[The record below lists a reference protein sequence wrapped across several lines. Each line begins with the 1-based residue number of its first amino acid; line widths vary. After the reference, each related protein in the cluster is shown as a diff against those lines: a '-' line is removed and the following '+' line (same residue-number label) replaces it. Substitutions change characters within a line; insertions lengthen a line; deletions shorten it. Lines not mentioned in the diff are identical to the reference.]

1 MLGGHIGYG
10 PHTCLAWRMLRSKID
25 NNTIFL
31 YLPNLS
37 LRIEHLVSKSLY
49 ALVVA
54 LLVLEEGFETDL
66 GTSGVFV
73 TSLQASLVE
82 LEKRNCRLLQIQET
96 GPLDSLLYNV

>member
-1 MLGGHIGYG
+1 MLATDVGVDILDTEHG

-54 LLVLEEGFETDL
+54 LRVLEEGFETDS

-73 TSLQASLVE
+73 TEFAGFV
-82 LEKRNCRLLQIQET
+82 
-96 GPLDSLLYNV
+96 G